1 MQKKTFYIIISITIL
16 NTHPNK
22 LTINTL
28 HDLVSI
34 FFFFLRDIQ
43 HMLFAYFMS
52 MIAEKMK
59 GRKTEWQII
68 GRLKI

>member
-34 FFFFLRDIQ
+34 FFFFTR
-43 HMLFAYFMS
+43 HPAYVICVFYEYDS
-52 MIAEKMK
+52 
-59 GRKTEWQII
+59 
-68 GRLKI
+68 